1 LTDSTLALELV
12 FHDRRRVVPRAMDPC
27 EQAEIQR
34 TRRIR
39 RIALISVITLV
50 ILALIAVGIC
60 LVAFMIL
67 SSTI

>member
-1 LTDSTLALELV
+1 
-12 FHDRRRVVPRAMDPC
+12 MDPC

-39 RIALISVITLV
+39 RIALISVITSV